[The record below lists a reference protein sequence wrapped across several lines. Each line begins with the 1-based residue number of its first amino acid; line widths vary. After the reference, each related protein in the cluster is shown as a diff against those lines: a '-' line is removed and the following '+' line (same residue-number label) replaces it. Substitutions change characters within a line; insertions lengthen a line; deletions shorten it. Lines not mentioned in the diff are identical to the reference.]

1 MSIQALLNAAL
12 AVSIFLAVL
21 TEGMVISGAD
31 VRYLS
36 STPVRVAR
44 TPLAMNVRLDLL
56 PHILPAFPRD
66 RRSRDDLNRARQVGP
81 TARTRAG
88 SYLRVDLASA
98 EGTECP
104 S

>member
-12 AVSIFLAVL
+12 AVNSFLAVL

-44 TPLAMNVRLDLL
+44 TPLAMNVL
-56 PHILPAFPRD
+56 
-66 RRSRDDLNRARQVGP
+66 GP
-81 TARTRAG
+81 IVCRTF
-88 SYLRVDLASA
+88 SLHS
-98 EGTECP
+98 P
-104 S
+104 